1 MKKENLRRADLMFS
15 IVLILLSIFVF
26 VKSIGYFFNPFSRDF
41 ALVSGDSIKDAM
53 INWNES
59 PALLPLIL
67 SALLLLCGVSLLHI
81 AKRQGAKIDFLTK
94 EKVKALFKNR
104 ELYVVLIVVGTLC
117 LYIFLLIPL
126 FRKHLNF
133 FPRFQAFPF
142 MLATFVYLFSTMVIF
157 NKKSFKKILF
167 SLITAAIA
175 AGVIAY
181 GFGIAAMIPL
191 P

>member
-1 MKKENLRRADLMFS
+1 MKKENLRRADFLFS
-15 IVLILLSIFVF
+15 IGLILIAIFVF
-26 VKSIGYFFNPFSRDF
+26 IKSIGYFFNPFSRDF
-41 ALVSGDSIKDAM
+41 ALVSGDSIKDA
-53 INWNES
+53 IVNWNQS

-81 AKRQGAKIDFLTK
+81 SRRQGAKLDFFTK
-94 EKVKALFKNR
+94 EKVKAFFMNR

-126 FRKHLNF
+126 FRKHMDF
-133 FPRFQAFPF
+133 FPRFQGFPF

-157 NKKSFKKILF
+157 NKKSFKKVLF
-167 SLITAAIA
+167 SLITAVIA
-175 AGVIAY
+175 AGLIAY
-181 GFGIAAMIPL
+181 GFGVAAMIPL

>member
-1 MKKENLRRADLMFS
+1 
-15 IVLILLSIFVF
+15 
-26 VKSIGYFFNPFSRDF
+26 
-41 ALVSGDSIKDAM
+41 
-53 INWNES
+53 
-59 PALLPLIL
+59 
-67 SALLLLCGVSLLHI
+67 
-81 AKRQGAKIDFLTK
+81 
-94 EKVKALFKNR
+94 
-104 ELYVVLIVVGTLC
+104 
-117 LYIFLLIPL
+117 
-126 FRKHLNF
+126 
-133 FPRFQAFPF
+133 

>member
-1 MKKENLRRADLMFS
+1 MKKENLRRADLIFA

-26 VKSIGYFFNPFSRDF
+26 IKSIGYFFNPFSRDF
-41 ALVSGDSIKDAM
+41 ALVSGDSIKDA
-53 INWNES
+53 IVNWNQS
-59 PALLPLIL
+59 PALLPLFL
-67 SALLLLCGVSLLHI
+67 SALLLVCGISLLHI
-81 AKRQGAKIDFLTK
+81 AKRQGAKIDFFTK
-94 EKVKALFKNR
+94 EKVKALILSR
-104 ELYVVLIVVGTLC
+104 ELHVVLIVVGTLC

-126 FRKHLNF
+126 FRKYLDL

-157 NKKSFKKILF
+157 NKKSFKKILYSF
-167 SLITAAIA
+167 ITAAIA
-175 AGVIAY
+175 AGLIAY